1 MAYSIHQHLAY
12 NLWANT
18 KVADVLRTIDDK
30 IYFQENNSSFSSIAK
45 TVPHIWGAEFI
56 WLTRMQGESLSAWP
70 SANVTDKTEALD
82 GLIKS
87 SSNLVSFIQSK
98 DESFLKST
106 YAYKNMKGEP
116 FVDPF
121 EDTLFHVVNHST
133 YHRGQIIT
141 MLRQS
146 GIKSVPSTDL
156 IHYLRGVKK

>member
-1 MAYSIHQHLAY
+1 MAYSIHQHLTY

-18 KVADVLRTIDDK
+18 KVADILRTIDDK

-45 TVPHIWGAEFI
+45 TVLHMWGAEFT

-70 SANVTDKTEALD
+70 SANVTDKTKALD
-82 GLIKS
+82 GLISS

-106 YAYKNMKGEP
+106 YSYKNMKGEP

-121 EDTLFHVVNHST
+121 EDTLFHVVNHGT

-146 GIKSVPSTDL
+146 GTTTVPSTDL
-156 IHYLRGVKK
+156 IHYLRGLKK